1 MDSLTTVTY
10 LRVASMSI
18 GSYDYIL
25 TLPAEWRLYRR
36 QSSIF
41 HLSLSCVLFILIR
54 YVSIVTIV
62 TSNYGFFSTTF
73 TYQACQKYHSVPPI
87 FQAIQTM
94 ISQVIFGV
102 RTFNIAKRDRR
113 IGIALLL
120 LSLFAI
126 STEWIVQLSNRTP
139 VVLKGNCTSVN
150 STRVMGSWFYYLPVL
165 LYDIAMVILSTVHL
179 LRYNPLSS
187 RVKRLT
193 WVLIYDGIGYF
204 LTFSVSS
211 ILNIILYHT
220 GGVRTRSAG
229 VSVGYLV
236 TWIISQ
242 RLLIGIQDPDA
253 QRPESV
259 IVVRP
264 PTAQNQVIS
273 GIHSQGSKSHIKN
286 IRSIDAEFRPAPRN
300 FNDMELD
307 ICAHV
312 ECSVALD

>member
-139 VVLKGNCTSVN
+139 VVLKVSII
-150 STRVMGSWFYYLPVL
+150 FYSK
-165 LYDIAMVILSTVHL
+165 ISC
-179 LRYNPLSS
+179 
-187 RVKRLT
+187 KRCP
-193 WVLIYDGIGYF
+193 F
-204 LTFSVSS
+204 L
-211 ILNIILYHT
+211 
-220 GGVRTRSAG
+220 
-229 VSVGYLV
+229 
-236 TWIISQ
+236 Q
-242 RLLIGIQDPDA
+242 RA
-253 QRPESV
+253 
-259 IVVRP
+259 
-264 PTAQNQVIS
+264 TALQ
-273 GIHSQGSKSHIKN
+273 
-286 IRSIDAEFRPAPRN
+286 
-300 FNDMELD
+300 
-307 ICAHV
+307 
-312 ECSVALD
+312 